1 MSPRKQQVM
10 NEDEINTRNNTPFL
24 TTLPRSYS
32 VMIDY
37 FDHLQALK
45 TKYSLIGY

>member
-32 VMIDY
+32 VMID
-37 FDHLQALK
+37 LQALK